1 MTGFGILKLL
11 LTKRKKIRKEETIL
25 KTLPNDYQNFIA
37 LSRYAR
43 WLPEKK
49 RRETWEETVARYF
62 NFMKEH
68 LEENT
73 EYRLTP
79 KIRKKLEEAV
89 LNLDVMPSMR
99 ALMTA
104 GEALKKN
111 HIAGYNCAYL
121 SVDHPKAFD
130 ECLYVLMHGT
140 GVGFSVERQ
149 HVNKLPEVPEEII
162 DVEDTIVVTDSKE
175 GWQSAF
181 RKLVSYLYN
190 GESPLWDTSKV
201 RPKGARLNTFGGR
214 ASGPEPLIDLF
225 RFTTQ
230 IFKESQGR
238 KLTSYECH
246 RLMAKVAEIVVV
258 GGVRR
263 SALISLSNLTDERM
277 RNAKTG
283 QWWIDTPEMALAN
296 NSVCYTEKP
305 DMGIFMKEWLSLYE
319 SKSGERG
326 IFNREAAINQVAK
339 CGRRDTE
346 HQFGCNPCSEIILR
360 DGQFC
365 NLTEVVIRAEDTVN
379 EIIRKVHLAT
389 ILGTFQASL
398 TNLRRLRKKWTVNTE
413 EESLLG
419 VSLTGI
425 MDNSFMNGSNKRRGM
440 SEFMGGIS
448 LPDFLIKLKEESIK
462 VNKKWSSLLGI
473 NPSASIT
480 AIKPSGTVS
489 QLVDSSSGIHPRHND
504 YYLRRV
510 RADVKDPI
518 AQLMKDEGVPCEP
531 DVMKPDSVEVF
542 TFPMKAPEGAVL
554 RDDRTAIEQLEL
566 WLIYQRYYCEHKPSI
581 TVSVKEHE
589 WMEVGAWVYK
599 HFDEVSGVSFLPHSD
614 HTYQQAPYEDCT
626 EGVYLEA
633 VGTMPKEL
641 NWDRIKEYE
650 LTDTTKGMKTLACTG
665 NVCEIVDLTEE
676 EGDKE

>member
-1 MTGFGILKLL
+1 MN
-11 LTKRKKIRKEETIL
+11 
-25 KTLPNDYQNFIA
+25 TLPNDYQNFIA

-49 RRETWEETVARYF
+49 RRETWKETVARYF
-62 NFMKEH
+62 DFMKEH

-73 EYRLTP
+73 DYKLTP

-89 LNLDVMPSMR
+89 LTLDVMPSMR

-149 HVNKLPEVPEEII
+149 HIQKLPEVPEEIF
-162 DVEDTIVVTDSKE
+162 DVEDVIVVTDSKE

-181 RKLVSYLYN
+181 RKLISYLYN
-190 GESPLWDTSKV
+190 GESPQWDTSKV
-201 RPKGARLNTFGGR
+201 RPKGARLATFGGR

-225 RFTTQ
+225 MFATQ
-230 IFKESQGR
+230 LFKEAVGR

-296 NSVCYTEKP
+296 NSVCYTERP
-305 DMGIFMKEWLSLYE
+305 DIGIFMKEWLSLYE

-326 IFNREAAINQVAK
+326 IFNREAATNQVAK

-365 NLTEVVIRAEDTVN
+365 NLTEVVIRSDDSLATIEKKL
-379 EIIRKVHLAT
+379 ELAT

-398 TNLRRLRKKWTVNTE
+398 TDLRRLRKKWTINTE
-413 EESLLG
+413 EEALLG

-425 MDNSFMNGSNKRRGM
+425 MDNSFMNGSNQDRGWHGK
-440 SEFMGGIS
+440 ES
-448 LPDFLIKLKEESIK
+448 LPDYLISLKELAIK
-462 VNKKWSSLLGI
+462 TNKEWSKKLGI
-473 NPSASIT
+473 NPSTSIT

-489 QLVDSSSGIHPRHND
+489 QLVDSASGIHPRHND

-510 RADVKDPI
+510 RADIKDPI

-531 DVMKPDSVEVF
+531 DIMKPDSVVVF
-542 TFPMKAPEGAVL
+542 TFPMQAPESAIL

-566 WLIYQRYYCEHKPSI
+566 WLTYQRYYCEHKPSI
-581 TVSVKEHE
+581 TVNVREHE
-589 WMEVGAWVYK
+589 WMTVGAWVYE

-626 EGVYLEA
+626 EGVYKEA
-633 VGTMPKEL
+633 AKGMPESID
-641 NWDRIKEYE
+641 WSRIEEYE
-650 LTDTTKGMKTLACTG
+650 LSDSTKGMKTMACTG
-665 NVCEIVDLTEE
+665 SICEMVDLIDE

>member
-1 MTGFGILKLL
+1 M
-11 LTKRKKIRKEETIL
+11 

-49 RRETWEETVARYF
+49 RRETWSETVARYF
-62 NFMKEH
+62 DFMEEH
-68 LEENT
+68 LRENT
-73 EYRLTP
+73 NQELVP
-79 KIRKKLEEAV
+79 KTRKVLENAV
-89 LNLDVMPSMR
+89 LNLEVMPSMR

-104 GEALKKN
+104 GKSLKDN
-111 HIAGYNCAYL
+111 NIAGYNCAYL

-130 ECLYVLMHGT
+130 ECLYILMHGT

-149 HVNKLPEVPEEII
+149 HIAKLPEIPEQVVE
-162 DVEDTIVVTDSKE
+162 VEDTIVVQDSKE

-181 RKLVSYLYN
+181 RKLISYLFD
-190 GESPLWDTSKV
+190 GEIPNWDTSKV
-201 RPKGARLNTFGGR
+201 RPKGARLKTFGGR
-214 ASGPEPLIDLF
+214 ASGPEPLVDLF
-225 RFTTQ
+225 HFSTN
-230 IFKESQGR
+230 IFRNSAGR
-238 KLTSYECH
+238 KLNSYECH
-246 RLMAKVAEIVVV
+246 RMMCKIAEVVVV

-277 RNAKTG
+277 RGAKTG
-283 QWWIDTPEMALAN
+283 QWWIDTPEMALSN

-305 DMGIFMKEWLSLYE
+305 DMGIFMKEWLSLYD

-326 IFNREAAINQVAK
+326 IFNRESAIKQVAK
-339 CGRRDTE
+339 NGRRDTE
-346 HQFGCNPCSEIILR
+346 HEFGCNPCSEIILR

-365 NLTEVVIRAEDTVN
+365 NLTEVVVRAEDTQKD
-379 EIIRKVHLAT
+379 ILRKVRLAT
-389 ILGTFQASL
+389 ILGTFQSSL
-398 TNLRRLRKKWTVNTE
+398 TNLRRLRKKWTINTE
-413 EESLLG
+413 EEALLG

-425 MDNSFMNGSNKRRGM
+425 MDNSFMNGSSTDRGYY
-440 SEFMGGIS
+440 GKKS
-448 LPDFLIKLKEESIK
+448 LPDFLLMLRKET
-462 VNKKWSSLLGI
+462 VDTNKHWAELLGI
-473 NPSASIT
+473 NQSTSIT

-489 QLVDSSSGIHPRHND
+489 QLVNSASGIHPRHND

-510 RADVKDPI
+510 RADTKDPI

-566 WLIYQRYYCEHKPSI
+566 WLMYQEYYCEHKPSVTI
-581 TVSVKEHE
+581 TVREHE

-599 HFDEVSGVSFLPHSD
+599 NFDKVSGVSFLPHSD
-614 HTYQQAPYEDCT
+614 HSYQQAPYEDCT
-626 EGVYLEA
+626 EEIYLEA
-633 VGTMPKEL
+633 LANMPESV

-650 LTDTTKGMKTLACTG
+650 LTDTTRGMKTMACTG
-665 NVCEIVDLTEE
+665 DVCEMVDLTEE
-676 EGDKE
+676 EREVE

>member
-1 MTGFGILKLL
+1 MN
-11 LTKRKKIRKEETIL
+11 
-25 KTLPNDYQNFIA
+25 TLPNDYQNFIA

-49 RRETWEETVARYF
+49 RRETWKETVARYF
-62 NFMKEH
+62 DFMEEH
-68 LEENT
+68 LKENT
-73 EYRLTP
+73 EGELTP
-79 KIRKKLEEAV
+79 KTRKILEEAV

-104 GEALKKN
+104 GPALKDN
-111 HIAGYNCAYL
+111 NIAGYNCAYL

-149 HVNKLPEVPEEII
+149 HTNKLPEVPEEMV
-162 DVEDTIVVTDSKE
+162 DVEDVVVVQDSKE

-181 RKLVSYLYN
+181 RKLINYLYD
-190 GESPLWDTSKV
+190 GEMPKWDFSKV
-201 RPKGARLNTFGGR
+201 RPKGARLSKFGGR
-214 ASGPEPLIDLF
+214 ASGPEPLVDLF
-225 RFTTQ
+225 NFSTNM
-230 IFKESQGR
+230 FKDAVGR

-246 RLMAKVAEIVVV
+246 RMMCKVAEVVVV

-277 RNAKTG
+277 RNAKSG
-283 QWWIDTPEMALAN
+283 QWWSDTPEMALSN

-305 DMGIFMKEWLSLYE
+305 DIGIFMKEWLSLYE

-326 IFNREAAINQVAK
+326 IFNREAAIKQVASI
-339 CGRRDTE
+339 GRRDTN
-346 HQFGCNPCSEIILR
+346 HDFGCNPCSEIILR

-365 NLTEVVIRAEDTVN
+365 NLTEVVVRGDDKQED
-379 EIIRKVHLAT
+379 ILHKVKLAT

-398 TNLRRLRKKWTVNTE
+398 TNIKRLRPKWVQNTE

-425 MDNSFMNGSNKRRGM
+425 MDNTFMNGSSSRGYHTKK
-440 SEFMGGIS
+440 S
-448 LPDFLIKLKEESIK
+448 LPDFLTELKKQTVIT
-462 VNKKWSSLLGI
+462 NKKWSASLGI
-473 NPSASIT
+473 TQATATT

-489 QLVDSSSGIHPRHND
+489 QLVDSASGIHTRHND
-504 YYLRRV
+504 YYFRRV
-510 RADVKDPI
+510 RADAKDPI
-518 AQLMKDEGVPCEP
+518 AQLMEDQGIPCEA
-531 DVMKPDSVEVF
+531 DVMKPNSVKVF
-542 TFPMKAPEGAVL
+542 TFPMKAPKGAVL
-554 RDDRTAIEQLEL
+554 RDDRNAIEQLEL
-566 WLIYQRYYCEHKPSI
+566 WLMYQRYYCEHKPSVTI
-581 TVSVKEHE
+581 SVREHE

-626 EGVYLEA
+626 KEQYTELA
-633 VGTMPKEL
+633 SKMPKSVD
-641 NWDRIKEYE
+641 WDLISEYE
-650 LTDTTKGMKTLACTG
+650 LTDMTVSTKTLACTG
-665 NVCEIVDLTEE
+665 SI
-676 EGDKE
+676 